1 MIILTIRTDSPQAE
15 IGLYD
20 DDKKL
25 KVVSWLADRQLAETI
40 HKQILEV
47 LKSQQLDWHDVE
59 AVVGYQGPGS
69 FTGLRI
75 GLTVANSLA
84 VGLSVP
90 IVGVNSKAQNWS
102 QTGIKRLL
110 AGHNDKLVMPEYG
123 SEPNITKP
131 RH

>member
-1 MIILTIRTDSPQAE
+1 
-15 IGLYD
+15 
-20 DDKKL
+20 
-25 KVVSWLADRQLAETI
+25 
-40 HKQILEV
+40 
-47 LKSQQLDWHDVE
+47 
-59 AVVGYQGPGS
+59 VGYQGPGS

-110 AGHNDKLVMPEYG
+110 AGHNDNLVMPEYG

>member
-110 AGHNDKLVMPEYG
+110 AGHNDNLVMPEYG